1 MKEIKKTEKIKGT
14 IKTLDKGKI
23 ATDKAKSNIVSI
35 KERGENSYGNTNE
48 NNATLFAFN
57 LLHALAQ

>member
-1 MKEIKKTEKIKGT
+1 MKEIKKKEKIKGT

-48 NNATLFAFN
+48 KM
-57 LLHALAQ
+57 QMSMQ